1 MMALRSLVCSIAGA
15 VLLAATH
22 ADAQPEHAL
31 HFLSKQCNED
41 AIEVLLDPQP
51 LQSYVGSAFLLK
63 LKDGKARLVIV
74 AHNCSQYWMDGED
87 VGPTQE
93 VQVWVSIQGPE
104 DLRPVIGAEQT
115 LPTKTWFSLF
125 SGSNNPRV
133 RQAKGA
139 AGTEQAP
146 IETVF
151 LEAPGPKR
159 RGEISL
165 SRDLRY
171 SWEVPE
177 AMPVCRLI
185 GMNQDVYVKDT
196 AGNVVL
202 NRIQVLLRLSAGPAP
217 GILTVVGQP
226 NLVPWI
232 NAHSYRVSVTTFF
245 PMWSRATLGNA
256 ALH

>member
-1 MMALRSLVCSIAGA
+1 MIALRNVGWVLSVA
-15 VLLAATH
+15 VLLVTA
-22 ADAQPEHAL
+22 ADAQSERPL

-51 LQSYVGSAFLLK
+51 LQDYVGPAFQLK

-74 AHNCSQYWMDGED
+74 AHKCSQYWMDGED
-87 VGPTQE
+87 VGSTEE

-115 LPTKTWFSLF
+115 LPTRTWFNLF
-125 SGSNNPRV
+125 SGSDNPRV

-139 AGTEQAP
+139 AGTEQSP

-177 AMPVCRLI
+177 ALPVRRLI
-185 GMNQDVYVKDT
+185 GMNQDVYVRDA

-202 NRIQVLLRLSAGPAP
+202 NRIQVLLRLSSGPAQ
-217 GILTVVGQP
+217 GTLKVVGRP
-226 NLVPWI
+226 NLVPCI
-232 NAHSYRVSVTTFF
+232 NAGSYPVSVTTFF

>member
-1 MMALRSLVCSIAGA
+1 MIAPRNLTWAVAAA
-15 VLLAATH
+15 VLLVAH
-22 ADAQPEHAL
+22 ADAQSERAL
-31 HFLSKQCNED
+31 HFLSKQCNEE
-41 AIEVLLDPQP
+41 AIELLLDPQP
-51 LQSYVGSAFLLK
+51 LQDYMGPAFPLK
-63 LKDGKARLVIV
+63 LKDGKARIVIV

-93 VQVWVSIQGPE
+93 IQVWVSIQGPE
-104 DLRPVIGAEQT
+104 DLRAVIGAEQT
-115 LPTKTWFSLF
+115 LPTRTWFSLF

-139 AGTEQAP
+139 AGTEQVP
-146 IETVF
+146 IERVSF
-151 LEAPGPKR
+151 EEPGPKR

-185 GMNQDVYVKDT
+185 GMNQDVYVRDA

-202 NRIQVLLRLSAGPAP
+202 NRIQVLLRLSTSPAR
-217 GILTVVGQP
+217 GILTVVGRP

-232 NAHSYRVSVTTFF
+232 NAGGYPVLVTSFF